1 MIRPFQPG
9 DIFLIQRLHR
19 QTTKLNAVQSLL
31 SPRSPSWAAL
41 TAVNLWDDAKVVTFV
56 LRQNGHGLARAGFLQ
71 AQKRAKRAEADIL
84 LLAPALD
91 TPTGHPAVWEKLLS
105 HYLHEAM
112 HHAILRVYADVPDQP
127 LLVNTFAHV
136 GFNVYQRQTIW
147 RLVAFDAGSV
157 TEDVLHDPSVTVRPQ
172 EAVDEWA
179 LLRLYER
186 VTPRSVQMAEGGLGE
201 SPVRPP
207 FLERWGVG
215 DTRSFVLLVDGEI
228 AGYIQVV
235 SGQMGVWLQL
245 CVDANQPDGSIVK
258 HLLLH
263 GLALTGKGGRRL
275 PVYIAVTEQQ
285 GGLAA
290 LLADL
295 GFAPF
300 TDQAQMV
307 KPMVQWVI
315 DMEPVR
321 TPAMEITPEAVVTI
335 QSAKPHVRLFGS
347 HVVERGR
354 RPQEQIT
361 QVERIGEYV
370 GSHAH
375 HDAILHIESAMVA
388 LR

>member
-19 QTTKLNAVQSLL
+19 QTTKLNTVQSLL

-41 TAVNLWDDAKVVTFV
+41 KAVNPWDDAKVVTFV

-112 HHAILRVYADVPDQP
+112 NHAILRVYADVPDQP

-147 RLVAFDAGSV
+147 RLIAFDVEGSAEDSLPGAG
-157 TEDVLHDPSVTVRPQ
+157 VTVRPQ
-172 EAVDEWA
+172 EAADEWG
-179 LLRLYER
+179 LLRLYDR
-186 VTPRSVQMAEGGLGE
+186 VTPHSVQMAEGGLGE
-201 SPVRPP
+201 PPARPP
-207 FLERWGVG
+207 FLERWNSG
-215 DTRSFVLLVDGEI
+215 DTSSFVALANGEI
-228 AGYIQVV
+228 AGYLQVI

-245 CVDANQPDGSIVK
+245 CVDANQPDGSLVK
-258 HLLLH
+258 HLLMR
-263 GLALTGKGGRRL
+263 GLALTGKDERRL

-290 LLADL
+290 LLGDL

-300 TDQAQMV
+300 TDQAKMV

-315 DMEPVR
+315 DVEPVR
-321 TPAMEITPEAVVTI
+321 TPVMEISPEAVVTI
-335 QSAKPHVRLFGS
+335 QSTEPRARVLGPHAAQ
-347 HVVERGR
+347 RGR
-354 RPQEQIT
+354 HP
-361 QVERIGEYV
+361 
-370 GSHAH
+370 
-375 HDAILHIESAMVA
+375 
-388 LR
+388 